1 MPPARVSSVNE
12 ESKTVNSSFW
22 YFSDSKTL
30 QWNEMLL
37 LQTSYYKPGKLR
49 ENDFGK
55 QENIIKTKV

>member
-1 MPPARVSSVNE
+1 MPPARVSSINE

-30 QWNEMLL
+30 QWNEML
-37 LQTSYYKPGKLR
+37 QTSYYKPGKLR

-55 QENIIKTKV
+55 QENIMKTKV

>member
-1 MPPARVSSVNE
+1 MPPARVSSINE

-37 LQTSYYKPGKLR
+37 LQTSNYKPGKLR

-55 QENIIKTKV
+55 QENIMKTKV